1 MDENINNNNKIFV
14 EEEKE
19 IENIYGEEI
28 KSEDEKLFENKE
40 LLDIFDFNNL

>member
-1 MDENINNNNKIFV
+1 MDENINNNKIFV